1 MLLLPL
7 LLMQLLVFFML
18 FCSFVCSCC
27 VSSAARYRVKR
38 APSFEQK
45 RGELRNPPEDKAR
58 RQGQPRRGK
67 PLRRSG
73 ASGTAICVFEAVV
86 LRV

>member
-45 RGELRNPPEDKAR
+45 RGELRNPPPKTRPEGKASPVEESLF
-58 RQGQPRRGK
+58 G
-67 PLRRSG
+67 
-73 ASGTAICVFEAVV
+73 EVV
-86 LRV
+86 PVALPSACSRL